1 MPRSKKEVMVEEMNL
16 AAKVYLSFM
25 VAENYREQSPAWAKA
40 KNRDLLWMLV
50 PVVGF
55 MMFIEAVEAR

>member
-1 MPRSKKEVMVEEMNL
+1 VPRTKKEVMVEKMNF
-16 AAKVYLSFM
+16 AAKFYLCFLC
-25 VAENYREQSPAWAKA
+25 AENYREQAPAWAKA